1 LTTSL
6 SKNYHVSKIYL
17 SSAFKQRRWIR
28 ELAQKLRD
36 LEYAVTSEWQDEVV
50 PGGTSAPGHAL
61 KNFFNLA
68 KSDVFVAVAPTA
80 RRVWEE
86 LGFARASGLKIV
98 MVGLSPSHANDALPA
113 EWYSTEEAFLRAM
126 DTTRA
131 LRFSKE
137 IWE

>member
-1 LTTSL
+1 
-6 SKNYHVSKIYL
+6 
-17 SSAFKQRRWIR
+17 
-28 ELAQKLRD
+28 
-36 LEYAVTSEWQDEVV
+36 
-50 PGGTSAPGHAL
+50 
-61 KNFFNLA
+61 
-68 KSDVFVAVAPTA
+68 
-80 RRVWEE
+80 VWEE

-113 EWYSTEEAFLRAM
+113 EWYATEEAFLRAM

>member
-1 LTTSL
+1 MTTSL

-36 LEYAVTSEWQDEVV
+36 LEYDVTSEWHEDIMAHGLED
-50 PGGTSAPGHAL
+50 SATAL
-61 KNFFNLA
+61 KNFLNIA
-68 KSDVFVAVAPTA
+68 KSDVFVAVALTA

-98 MVGLSPSHANDALPA
+98 MVGLTPNHVNDALPA